1 MNIKVIFGAIIGFMF
16 VWMIPA
22 VHAEGEFQI
31 SYSCANCHQERYD
44 EWSRSTHALAVNDPI
59 FEAAYLHALES
70 DPKYRS
76 YCLTCHSPTT
86 RITND
91 LNLTKSISVEG
102 VTCSFCHTVTGV
114 DNNSYNFSQSNPM
127 QGPYMDS
134 KTDAHASAYSGLHTK
149 SEFCAGC
156 HDFSINGVPIS
167 QTYTEWKEGPY
178 AAEGKQCQ
186 DCHMETKTGA
196 AAKNGI
202 IRDKVYQHF
211 WYGGHTGQFL
221 ENAVQINSSIQ
232 RTGNRVKVT
241 LNITNNNVGHMIP
254 SGLPS
259 RKVVLDFNASDRQ
272 GREIY
277 SGQKVY
283 AKTIV
288 DQYNNE
294 VYDFWK
300 AVAVA
305 KDNRFKPRESRIEMF
320 EFDAPNG
327 TDEINIQATLTYQLQ
342 AEIITKDIEAVNVEL
357 ASVNNRTIL
366 NNTSAAQ
373 PTPKA
378 PAIGLIGSLIAIIA
392 AILAIGRKKPP
403 EKVRMR

>member
-1 MNIKVIFGAIIGFMF
+1 MSVKVVLTSVIGLMLILI
-16 VWMIPA
+16 IPA
-22 VHAEGEFQI
+22 VHAQGEFQI
-31 SYSCANCHQERYD
+31 SYFCATCHQERYN
-44 EWSRSTHALAVNDPI
+44 EWSRSMHALSVNDPI
-59 FEAAYLHALES
+59 FEAEYLKALES

-91 LNLTKSISVEG
+91 FNLTKSISVEG
-102 VTCSFCHTVTGV
+102 ISCSFCHTVTGV
-114 DNNSYNFSQSNPM
+114 VNNTYNFSQNNPM

-134 KTDAHASAYSGLHTK
+134 KTDAHASAYSGLHAK

-178 AAEGKQCQ
+178 AARGIQCQ
-186 DCHMETKTGA
+186 DCHMQTKTGA
-196 AAKNGI
+196 AAKNGV

-221 ENAVQINSSIQ
+221 QNAFQINSSIQ
-232 RTGNRVKVT
+232 KTGNRVKVT

-259 RKVVLDFNASDRQ
+259 RKVILDFNATDTQ
-272 GREIY
+272 GNEIY
-277 SGQKVY
+277 SNQKVY

-294 VYDFWK
+294 VSDFWK
-300 AVAVA
+300 AVSVTS
-305 KDNRFKPRESRIEMF
+305 DNRFKPGESRIEVF

-327 TDEINIQATLTYQLQ
+327 TDGININAALTYQLEAQ
-342 AEIITKDIEAVNVEL
+342 VITTETESVNVEL
-357 ASVNNRTIL
+357 ASVSSTEML
-366 NNTSAAQ
+366 NETAPPVQ
-373 PTPKA
+373 VTPKS
-378 PAIGLIGSLIAIIA
+378 PAIGWMGSLIAAIA
-392 AILAIGRKKPP
+392 AILVIRRRK
-403 EKVRMR
+403 